1 MLIVLRNPRCRLWF
15 SDSFESIL
23 VIRSTGKTHPP
34 PCIFC
39 VCVYVC
45 VCLALT
51 AAATPVCALLP

>member
-1 MLIVLRNPRCRLWF
+1 MLIVLRSPRYRLWF
-15 SDSFESIL
+15 SDSFESVL
-23 VIRSTGKTHPP
+23 MIRSTGKTHPP

-39 VCVYVC
+39 MYVC